1 MSTFPARRTVLKAGA
16 AAAAVL
22 LTGCTTTPSS
32 PASDETST
40 VPSSP
45 PPPKLK
51 FTMGTAASPVGL
63 DPALVADSESFRV
76 TRQILETLIGVD
88 PNTGVPAPLLATKW
102 QELNNGRSYRFTLR
116 SGVTFHDGTVFN
128 AKAVQ
133 ANFQR
138 WYKLPKKIRPAEGR
152 LPFEA
157 VFGSYADAPTESLF
171 VDCKVIGP
179 LEVQLDLSRPFTG
192 LVAALSSPAF
202 AISSPTALAK
212 AKADVP
218 SQERGGTKLSRYGLH
233 PIGTGPFKLAS
244 WKGDTVVLSAFD
256 SYWGAASQVS
266 AVAFTVLPHP
276 ATRTRELL
284 AGQLDGYDLVTPGTY
299 ADLARNGMQVLQ
311 RDPFSV
317 LYLGMNQASGPL
329 ADIRMRQAIAHAVDR
344 QALIDGLFLKGTNE
358 ARQFIPPSLGVNN
371 EEITYYKYDPEQ
383 AQALLK
389 AAGYDGEPLTFHYPL
404 NVTRA
409 YLPTPE
415 KVYAELS
422 RQLTAVGLNIKP
434 MPLDWDKGYL
444 QRVQSTDKHALH
456 LSGLSGSYRDPD
468 NFVGTLFGA
477 PSAEFGF
484 NSAVVFSRIAQAR
497 ALPNGTERT
506 QAYLDINELLARR
519 LPALPLAFP
528 ISALA
533 MGPQVTTYPA
543 SSMLDEVFNLVRL
556 RTS

>member
-1 MSTFPARRTVLKAGA
+1 LSTFPARRTVLKAGA

-22 LTGCTTTPSS
+22 LTGCTTTPST
-32 PASDETST
+32 PATAETSAA
-40 VPSSP
+40 PSSP
-45 PPPKLK
+45 PQKLK
-51 FTMGTAASPVGL
+51 FTMGTAAGPVSL
-63 DPALVADSESFRV
+63 DPALVADTESFRV

-102 QELNNGRSYRFTLR
+102 EELNNGRSYRFTLR
-116 SGVTFHDGTVFN
+116 SGVTFHDGTVCD

-138 WYKLPKKIRPAEGR
+138 WYKLPRKIRPAEGR

-157 VFGSYADAPTESLF
+157 VFGSYADSPAESLF
-171 VDCKVIGP
+171 VDCKVLGP
-179 LEVQLDLSRPFTG
+179 LEVQLNLSRPFTG

-212 AKADVP
+212 GKADVP
-218 SQERGGTKLSRYGLH
+218 SQERGGIKLSRYGLH
-233 PIGTGPFKLAS
+233 PVGTGPFKLVS
-244 WKGDTVVLSAFD
+244 WEEGTVVLSAFD
-256 SYWGAASQVS
+256 GYWGAASQVS
-266 AVAFTVLPHP
+266 TVAFTALAHP

-371 EEITYYKYDPEQ
+371 DDITYYEHDPEQ
-383 AQALLK
+383 SKALLK
-389 AAGYDGEPLTFHYPL
+389 AVGYDGEPITFHYPL

-434 MPLDWDKGYL
+434 MPLAWDKGYL

-484 NSAVVFSRIAQAR
+484 NSAVVFSRIAEAR
-497 ALPNGTERT
+497 TLPNGPERT
-506 QAYLDINELLARR
+506 QAYQDINDLLARR

-533 MGPQVTTYPA
+533 MGTQVASYPA

-556 RTS
+556 RAS